1 MSNEM
6 PSQIVFLL
14 DLDGCVPL
22 GEDGEGLLRRAC
34 SALLWAEASMSP
46 GLKDKTDLPS
56 FALRFYSS
64 SGYFGIHDQ
73 SSYEFQDLAPESF
86 EDLERV
92 LSERLLAL
100 QSSFDASNFEFHGS
114 QNRSDP
120 VASLRTSLDLLA
132 RHYHWDRPLLHS
144 PIKKNRHSFENSVYV
159 FTSIPN
165 TKREYRQT
173 FHKSAKSHTQKE
185 LSDALFTKNVLQRF
199 RQEISL
205 YIVDFSLSNPSSF
218 LEPPI
223 KELFHKTLKPIRN
236 GGLIPFTSLISY
248 SHLSPYISSYKALR
262 SKHPDKCI
270 SKDISLQ
277 GTLIPSFPLKNA
289 NRIKVE
295 SASILGMYPMDA
307 FSGCQE
313 WESHHSFR
321 LAGSYEFFKA
331 MSHWV
336 LLIVLDTS
344 KLAVLFNY
352 GILSILSAKESS
364 TYLSIFRV
372 PEKPLTPCPNI
383 LKKIIDKHLKSNTL
397 AKTIGSEK
405 NLVKNNF
412 SDGDLETWRI
422 PNECADMSKRIK
434 ESKKSK
440 GKWIEILVN
449 SCKPKVSRM
458 YQSEKRNNLLMERND
473 SGFSEGKRS
482 SSSSSLSR
490 RLSDESI
497 GRRTRRGNQPIVSRG
512 AELLRLGNQK
522 YAENKKRRSQIKSS
536 KNSTESFSFPFN
548 DLRTARRTAFEKE
561 MRKSLENEEVIQC
574 SQILAMLIEFQ
585 IEAIN
590 NGDDVSMSALAEI
603 TISSLLKHLQSTG
616 QIKANLVNL
625 VADNFLVDPLS
636 ISRRKTSLKMPKR
649 LRDHKLQVL
658 YRMELHWL
666 LPSADDQEKFENEI
680 LIHLR
685 QISIW
690 GSPEDMVTFLNEVLT
705 PVYIDRQPELLC
717 SLYDELNQPKADALR
732 GIFSPSAKSDCSSV
746 APSSVMS
753 QASNASQNS
762 SKNPSL
768 RSHNNKSVARIK
780 KLRRPH
786 SFDMGQ
792 RRQISQPHLKTT
804 TARVLAKKPTYNIK
818 DKVGPSVTASP
829 SSKGRS
835 GLHRVKRNLSFDG
848 LGRSPMKKPS
858 TPRKKHETPKKKV
871 TGTPKR
877 MTPNKTHR
885 IYAPETPKNK
895 TRRKSDGLITIEE
908 SPDIDSI
915 KACKTTPRRMRASL
929 NLYKKTS
936 FYSGDVSRNLM
947 KAEENVNAFKIQ
959 GTSSQSQPFLDE
971 SSCDNTAGYL
981 FQHIIRKRNRPDDE
995 DDNSRKKIRKI
1006 DDDHRFLSDPS
1017 SSPMKTPKKMTF
1029 KTPVKESPSP
1039 SKRVQFNMQH
1049 QPPTPSRGTPAKSI
1063 LKTPSKEPQTP
1074 TNRLNSP
1081 LVHSSAARK
1090 SSPPSI

>member
-1 MSNEM
+1 MSSRETLN
-6 PSQIVFLL
+6 
-14 DLDGCVPL
+14 
-22 GEDGEGLLRRAC
+22 
-34 SALLWAEASMSP
+34 SMS
-46 GLKDKTDLPS
+46 K
-56 FALRFYSS
+56 Y
-64 SGYFGIHDQ
+64 
-73 SSYEFQDLAPESF
+73 PE
-86 EDLERV
+86 
-92 LSERLLAL
+92 
-100 QSSFDASNFEFHGS
+100 
-114 QNRSDP
+114 
-120 VASLRTSLDLLA
+120 
-132 RHYHWDRPLLHS
+132 
-144 PIKKNRHSFENSVYV
+144 
-159 FTSIPN
+159 
-165 TKREYRQT
+165 
-173 FHKSAKSHTQKE
+173 
-185 LSDALFTKNVLQRF
+185 
-199 RQEISL
+199 
-205 YIVDFSLSNPSSF
+205 
-218 LEPPI
+218 
-223 KELFHKTLKPIRN
+223 
-236 GGLIPFTSLISY
+236 
-248 SHLSPYISSYKALR
+248 
-262 SKHPDKCI
+262 
-270 SKDISLQ
+270 
-277 GTLIPSFPLKNA
+277 
-289 NRIKVE
+289 
-295 SASILGMYPMDA
+295 
-307 FSGCQE
+307 
-313 WESHHSFR
+313 
-321 LAGSYEFFKA
+321 
-331 MSHWV
+331 
-336 LLIVLDTS
+336 
-344 KLAVLFNY
+344 
-352 GILSILSAKESS
+352 
-364 TYLSIFRV
+364 
-372 PEKPLTPCPNI
+372 
-383 LKKIIDKHLKSNTL
+383 KIIDKHLKSNTL

-405 NLVKNNF
+405 KF
-412 SDGDLETWRI
+412 
-422 PNECADMSKRIK
+422 K
-434 ESKKSK
+434 SKKSK

-561 MRKSLENEEVIQC
+561 MRKSFENEEVIQC

-804 TARVLAKKPTYNIK
+804 ARVLAKNPTCNIK

-1081 LVHSSAARK
+1081 LVHSSAAHSPSKPRLLVPIRQCSSTSTKKKIDFEETKSDYSGQPLEIEIPDSDLDKIVLKSKVSMFEPESSSCKDFAGDEKEISSSNNPFLNEDSLENESTEYPSSTNNVISNDTTPLKNACTSSKICDTDVDSRIIDTNIKNNIESAVIDNSDTNVLRPIQLENIHEDLSVLETEPIDDNGPIKRTNRSRRATQRLGIDDVPIIGTPSPLRK
-1090 SSPPSI
+1090 ATKLTSKGSSTTEIRRKTSRARSFTQRFGIDDITLDEAKVNVDDPVDSIVDDLGDKNELEIEPSSISPVKHWSITNIIESPQGEIKLKINRTPKSTFISQRISRSLVSEIGVSPERLRRLLTHTPSPKKKPFNKRRSFESKIFSLKFHEPHSTNDFSHIR